1 MLRKMKIEIN
11 DLEKVVDYEGADEM
25 EIARKIQQD
34 ENALLEYMQTGDD
47 HGVKAFCFQGY
58 MVKKSLIATARFTE
72 PDF

>member
-25 EIARKIQQD
+25 EIAQKIQQD
-34 ENALLEYMQTGDD
+34 ENDLLEYMQTGDD

>member
-1 MLRKMKIEIN
+1 MRKMKIEIN

-25 EIARKIQQD
+25 EIAQKIQQD

>member
-1 MLRKMKIEIN
+1 MLRNMKIEIN

-25 EIARKIQQD
+25 EIAQKIQQD

>member
-11 DLEKVVDYEGADEM
+11 DLEKVVDYDGADEM

>member
-25 EIARKIQQD
+25 EIAQKIQQD

>member
-58 MVKKSLIATARFTE
+58 MIKKSLIATARFTE

>member
-34 ENALLEYMQTGDD
+34 ENALLEYMQTGDE

>member
-1 MLRKMKIEIN
+1 MIRKMKLQIN
-11 DLEKVVDYEGADEM
+11 DLEAVLEYEGADDQEVASM
-25 EIARKIQQD
+25 IQRD
-34 ENALLEYMQTGDD
+34 ENALMEYMRTGDD

>member
-25 EIARKIQQD
+25 EIARRIQQD

>member
-11 DLEKVVDYEGADEM
+11 DMEKVVDYEGADEM